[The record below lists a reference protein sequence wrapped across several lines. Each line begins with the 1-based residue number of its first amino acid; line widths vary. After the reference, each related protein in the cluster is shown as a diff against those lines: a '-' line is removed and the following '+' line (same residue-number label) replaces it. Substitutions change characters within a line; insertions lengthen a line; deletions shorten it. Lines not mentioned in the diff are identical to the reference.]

1 MMRGLK
7 HLPHEERQ
15 RDLGL
20 FSLEKISLRGNPIK
34 VHKYLMNESRVDG
47 ARLFLAVPKD
57 WARGSGQYRK
67 CNIGSSIQT

>member
-7 HLPHEERQ
+7 HLPHEEMQ

-20 FSLEKISLRGNPIK
+20 FSLEKMSLRGNPIK
-34 VHKYLMNESRVDG
+34 VHKYLMSESRADG
-47 ARLFLAVPKD
+47 SRLFSAVPKD